1 MAKSKA
7 PVVLFA
13 GAGASAPIG
22 FPTSKQIMNNMGLEP
37 HDENKLRRITS
48 LGDLLIKIHSK
59 LSVKD
64 NEAILDFLRLYNEK
78 SNVGGNIPSNLGFD
92 IVKERLK
99 EYIGFDIDDP
109 TKIDIDDPTKEK
121 IFELFDNH
129 LNDMRRL
136 ERNIKRSMHRF
147 YGFTSQHSEGTQKIY
162 EPLMD
167 LLLREQIMGEIHELP
182 IFTTNYDLVF
192 DRLRRMNFMDFYD
205 FRDGFKPDNETED
218 YIFDDREYTRRRQTK
233 APVIKLY
240 KLHGSL
246 NWANRIEDNRIV
258 RLSTTSPLYDDP
270 NYRAPLI
277 IYPAGYGPYPRDEF
291 HILHEHFEESLIN
304 ASKCIVIGFS
314 FRDIGRIN
322 HYIEDVMK
330 YENKE
335 LEIIICGKKDKIS
348 KLNETKELF
357 EKFPGRYTY
366 FGGGI
371 ENLPEKLE
379 DKYEKKKE
387 KINKTSKEPI

>member
-1 MAKSKA
+1 MAKA

-22 FPTSKQIMNNMGLEP
+22 FPTTKQIMTDMGLEP
-37 HDENKLRRITS
+37 HDKNKLRRITP

-59 LSVKD
+59 LAVKD
-64 NEAILDFLRLYNEK
+64 IEGILDFLRLYNAR
-78 SNVGGNIPSNLGFD
+78 SDIGGDIPSSLGFD
-92 IVKERLK
+92 ILK
-99 EYIGFDIDDP
+99 ESLREHPDIDKPIQD
-109 TKIDIDDPTKEK
+109 KIV
-121 IFELFDNH
+121 ELFDIH
-129 LNDMRRL
+129 LNDMKRL
-136 ERNIKRSMHRF
+136 ERHIKRNLHRF
-147 YGFTSQHSEGTQKIY
+147 YSFTSEHRERTEEIY
-162 EPLMD
+162 EPLID
-167 LLLREQIMGEIHELP
+167 LLLRDQIMGEIHELP
-182 IFTTNYDLVF
+182 IFTTNYDFVF
-192 DRLRRMNFMDFYD
+192 DYLRRMQFMNLYD
-205 FRDGFKPDNETED
+205 FRDGFKYDEASED
-218 YIFDDREYTRRRQTK
+218 WIFDDREYTRRRQTK

-246 NWANRIEDNRIV
+246 NWANRKEDNRIV
-258 RLSTTSPLYDDP
+258 KFPNLTATLQDP
-270 NYRAPLI
+270 NYDSPLI

-291 HILHEHFEESLIN
+291 HILHEHFENSLIN
-304 ASKCIVIGFS
+304 ASKCIIIGFS

-322 HYIEDVMK
+322 HYIYDIMK

-335 LEIIICGKKDKIS
+335 LEVIICGKKDKIS

-371 ENLPEKLE
+371 ENLSEKL
-379 DKYEKKKE
+379 KAKIKVKKKE